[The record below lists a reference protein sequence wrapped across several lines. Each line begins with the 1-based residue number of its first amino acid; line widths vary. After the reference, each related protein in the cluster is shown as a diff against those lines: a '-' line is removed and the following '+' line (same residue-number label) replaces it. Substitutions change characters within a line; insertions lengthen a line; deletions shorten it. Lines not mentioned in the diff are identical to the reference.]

1 MQTQQL
7 DYPNWDIPLRGFFY
21 EDIDHKYLLTYEHR
35 GHEQT
40 PVQGLYYLCKT
51 FKNHENYK
59 KWYHSLELYGEYV
72 KKTISY
78 TAPYNLLCAHVYDL
92 NKFNMERFTV
102 PAGYGTT
109 AEALEN
115 LKTQAKHG
123 IKLND
128 DVYLRIFPTAI
139 QRRGFHATLLSKTK
153 AVSLVSK
160 ITNDQELRQIAINQ
174 LEWIFGKN
182 PFATSTMYG
191 EGYNYHPLY
200 VAYSPQLMGAL
211 PVGIETKGY
220 DDEPYWPTIN
230 NAVYKEIWGHT
241 TGKYLFVLNDLIEEK
256 RQ

>member
-1 MQTQQL
+1 MFNNEEISFAYTL
-7 DYPNWDIPLRGFFY
+7 SS
-21 EDIDHKYLLTYEHR
+21 
-35 GHEQT
+35 
-40 PVQGLYYLCKT
+40 
-51 FKNHENYK
+51 YK
-59 KWYHSLELYGEYV
+59 FS
-72 KKTISY
+72 IS
-78 TAPYNLLCAHVYDL
+78 
-92 NKFNMERFTV
+92 
-102 PAGYGTT
+102 GSS
-109 AEALEN
+109 EN
-115 LKTQAKHG
+115 LTEVKGLLEELSSFSGVIG

-200 VAYSPQLMGAL
+200 VAYSPQLVGAL